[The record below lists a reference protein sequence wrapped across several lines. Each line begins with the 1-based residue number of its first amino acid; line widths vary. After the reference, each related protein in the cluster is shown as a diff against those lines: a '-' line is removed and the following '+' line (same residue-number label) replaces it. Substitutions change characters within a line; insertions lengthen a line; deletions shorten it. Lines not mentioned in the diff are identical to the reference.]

1 METSYHE
8 NYTKQLQ
15 RLLNAVN
22 KSHRKYL
29 KASDQ
34 IESQEFKDHFRRY
47 TNERSQIIA
56 ELKEAIH
63 KLGGQ
68 THDNADAETAV
79 HHSDHTKTDAKKDQT
94 VLESLRASEQET
106 LDTYDEVLQGSILEE
121 FDLKTLIM
129 SQRLIINEAYTE
141 LDKRYFELFKL
152 SQPY

>member
-15 RLLNAVN
+15 RLLNAVS

-34 IESQEFKDHFRRY
+34 IESQEFKDQFRRY

-68 THDNADAETAV
+68 THDTADAEAAV
-79 HHSDHTKTDAKKDQT
+79 HHSDHAKTDGKKDQSL
-94 VLESLRASEQET
+94 LEALRASEQET
-106 LDTYDEVLQGSILEE
+106 LDIYDEVLQGSILEE